1 MRNQKESTAEPASTD
16 APAAAADRQGSL
28 LIPAS
33 RKETL
38 SEVFWRMF
46 VFQNSGL
53 APGVVFLV
61 SLASLGWVVDSTL
74 PIVQEVG
81 QRLLAR
87 WFGWVS
93 IPSSFPSLLIK
104 LAAPA
109 VLFLIVLG
117 VLYRNARRNAR
128 PAEYA
133 SEAPWPHKG
142 LIVMLS
148 KYNQRYGKHGYDS
161 PKDIIGAIE
170 AGTLDEDRLF
180 DGCNWGQL
188 AFAVRYH
195 APMLQQCWVVVTKG
209 GSGDNFDQAKR
220 LIAHLV
226 GRTVECTRIEI
237 ADEND
242 IGETARVISNLYTG
256 LSKTA
261 GGISASD
268 VIADFTGSTAAMSG
282 GMIIATLNE
291 REDIEYINQRI
302 SLTQA
307 ITPEQVRAEKII
319 ISPRTSLR
327 IAQFFARR

>member
-1 MRNQKESTAEPASTD
+1 MTNQKESAAKPASTE
-16 APAAAADRQGSL
+16 ASAATGQGRL

-46 VFQNSGL
+46 VFENSGL
-53 APGVVFLV
+53 FSGVVFLV

-87 WFGWVS
+87 WFGPVS
-93 IPSSFPSLLIK
+93 TPSSFPSLLIK
-104 LAAPA
+104 LPAPA
-109 VLFLIVLG
+109 VLFLVVLG
-117 VLYRNARRNAR
+117 FLYWNGRRNAR
-128 PAEYA
+128 PTEYS

-148 KYNQRYGKHGYDS
+148 KYAKRYGKPGYDS
-161 PKDIIGAIE
+161 PEDIVVAIE
-170 AGTLDEDRLF
+170 AGTLDQDRLF

-195 APMLQQCWVVVTKG
+195 APMLQRCWVVVTKS
-209 GSGDNFDQAKR
+209 GSGDNFDQATK
-220 LIAHLV
+220 LIKHFV
-226 GRTVECTRIEI
+226 GHPVQCTRIEI
-237 ADEND
+237 EDEND
-242 IGETARVISNLYTG
+242 IGETAGVINNLYSG
-256 LSKTA
+256 LAKTV

-291 REDIEYINQRI
+291 REDIEYIKQGI

-307 ITPEQVRAEKII
+307 ITPEQVRAQRII